1 MRSTYASIPKFPP
14 INDSVLESKSR
25 KEQMNTSIQIQT
37 QKQTMHINTL
47 SSLNSYPIPSH
58 QSKQDQRQVH
68 KSQMKIKNNNS
79 NKTKPIESIH

>member
-1 MRSTYASIPKFPP
+1 
-14 INDSVLESKSR
+14 
-25 KEQMNTSIQIQT
+25 MNTSIQIQT

-47 SSLNSYPIPSH
+47 SSLNSYPTPSH

-79 NKTKPIESIH
+79 NKNKPIESIH